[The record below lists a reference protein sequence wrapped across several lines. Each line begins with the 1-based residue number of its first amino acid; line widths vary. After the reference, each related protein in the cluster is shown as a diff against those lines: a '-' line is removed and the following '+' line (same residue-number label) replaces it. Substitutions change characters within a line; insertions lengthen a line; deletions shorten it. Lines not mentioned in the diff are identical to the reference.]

1 MYEIN
6 GMCYSD
12 SNKQIIDILE
22 AKPLDNYKILII
34 FSNGEK
40 KIFDAN
46 YLLDIPIYSP
56 LKDKAIWNGL
66 VVVDGIFTWDDENLD
81 IAPET
86 LYLNSVKFD

>member
-1 MYEIN
+1 MYRNKKN
-6 GMCYSD
+6 G
-12 SNKQIIDILE
+12 IIGIVITII
-22 AKPLDNYKILII
+22 ILIIIVI

-56 LKDKAIWNGL
+56 LKDEVIWNGL
-66 VVVDGIFTWDDENLD
+66 VVVDGIVTWDDENLD

-86 LYLNSVKFD
+86 LYLNSVKCD